1 MNDRNIEIKEVHP
14 VVEKLRLIMRDKNLT
29 QKAMAEY
36 AETGDTQMSKIFKGS
51 LQINLW
57 QLSKIASNLQIILQV
72 FRKIILGLFLWRF
85 AQKLLGV
92 LKKPIAQRL
101 YIF

>member
-36 AETGDTQMSKIFKGS
+36 AEHCK
-51 LQINLW
+51 
-57 QLSKIASNLQIILQV
+57 
-72 FRKIILGLFLWRF
+72 
-85 AQKLLGV
+85 
-92 LKKPIAQRL
+92 
-101 YIF
+101 